1 MKKTYFA
8 SLLIIFLIIHTT
20 GCWRHNSNE
29 QVGDQTDF
37 LKNSTDSSSTIKDEN
52 IYSVNNI
59 KAINYQW
66 AIFSDT
72 IGKLFILQF
81 EYPDKYVAE
90 QIQNTIS
97 IGIPIN
103 ELVNDMTNT
112 MEWFIAIEDGAI
124 YPIKNI
130 IDQEIPMLEIGDVA
144 FQDTIKLSGRDAVRL
159 TIKRNGTTRMVIAQ
173 EKDPVTIVIKNQGRI
188 EGFERFF
195 ESIKFVELINQ

>member
-1 MKKTYFA
+1 MKKTYFG
-8 SLLIIFLIIHTT
+8 SLLIFFLIIHTT
-20 GCWRHNSNE
+20 GCWRHNPND
-29 QVGDQTDF
+29 QIGNQTDF
-37 LKNSTDSSSTIKDEN
+37 SKNSIDSPATIKDEN
-52 IYSVNNI
+52 INGINSI
-59 KAINYQW
+59 KAINYQY
-66 AIFSDT
+66 AEFSDT

-97 IGIPIN
+97 IGAPIN
-103 ELVNDMTNT
+103 EPVNDMTNT
-112 MEWFIAIEDGAI
+112 MEWFIAIEDGGV
-124 YPIKNI
+124 YPVKYIM
-130 IDQEIPMLEIGDVA
+130 DQEIAMLEIGDVA

-159 TIKRNGTTRMVIAQ
+159 TIQRNGTTRIVIAQ